1 MRVSIP
7 GLPGV
12 YYDTDS
18 GSTAIGVASTA
29 IGRKAPKPQGYAI
42 QLLPYV
48 WSFDVDLRE
57 VPNDHPIQYLH
68 PEGARSFGELSPQ
81 RGVREAGNE
90 LESVLRFVWSVNQ
103 EVESTANQ
111 LIGRGPAEDGV
122 VIEIEEGTV
131 SVGGDELAT
140 DEFDLEE
147 PAAGETAAS
156 GTNADAVTT
165 IDIADGTDVISGSDA
180 TGEATDDER
189 AVDETDGSDA
199 GDESDETD
207 SENVFGATEEP
218 PADETFD
225 REETFGADESA
236 SDEESATGGETGADD
251 IDPDEP

>member
-111 LIGRGPAEDGV
+111 LIGRGSAEDGV

-131 SVGGDELAT
+131 SVSGDELAT

-147 PAAGETAAS
+147 SAAAGETNVD
-156 GTNADAVTT
+156 TVTT
-165 IDIADGTDVISGSDA
+165 VEIADGTDVINGSDA
-180 TGEATDDER
+180 AEVDTDDER
-189 AVDETDGSDA
+189 AVDETDKSVDA
-199 GDESDETD
+199 DGSDETD
-207 SENVFGATEEP
+207 SEDVFGATEEP

-225 REETFGADESA
+225 REETFGSDESA

-251 IDPDEP
+251 IDSDEP

>member
-111 LIGRGPAEDGV
+111 LIGRGPEEDGV
-122 VIEIEEGTV
+122 VIEIEDGTV

-147 PAAGETAAS
+147 SAARES
-156 GTNADAVTT
+156 GTNADTVTT
-165 IDIADGTDVISGSDA
+165 VEIADGTDVIHGSDA
-180 TGEATDDER
+180 AEVDADEEIP
-189 AVDETDGSDA
+189 VDETGET
-199 GDESDETD
+199 DERDETD
-207 SENVFGATEEP
+207 EADSEDVFGATEEP
-218 PADETFD
+218 PADETF
-225 REETFGADESA
+225 GADDEPA
-236 SDEESATGGETGADD
+236 SDGETGADD
-251 IDPDEP
+251 IDSDEP